1 MKKICLFLMFVLGL
15 CVLCVSVDSC
25 SCNHSSGNDYD
36 SYDYDSYDYDSYDY
50 DSQNYDNNED
60 YVFHTA
66 TDVQAYLMSHEFV
79 SAKGTLTVENLCLY
93 MDGICIT
100 GAINLNSFN
109 EFSALMTAVSPY
121 SGTFRMKVDC
131 SDGTLTDLT
140 SGDVYYA
147 Q

>member
-25 SCNHSSGNDYD
+25 SCNHSSGN
-36 SYDYDSYDYDSYDY
+36 DYDSYDY

>member
-1 MKKICLFLMFVLGL
+1 MFVLGL

-36 SYDYDSYDYDSYDY
+36 SYDYDS
-50 DSQNYDNNED
+50 QNYDNNED

-66 TDVQAYLMSHEFV
+66 TDVQSYLMSHEFV